1 MGCRFSDK
9 VRKTSAP
16 GCGSLLVKGFH
27 GKRILD
33 SKSEA
38 IQTETSG
45 PASEKVCSWDRN
57 RMKQE
62 HFHRST
68 YVARSSWHLMVFHVR
83 DTLTRVLKHCRSLP
97 ERIAPLSSRV
107 VPYVSSG
114 AWQMFHNYLL
124 EGLNC
129 TFGRVV
135 RFFFEIL
142 RSCSARASAE
152 ASTFTPN
159 HD

>member
-9 VRKTSAP
+9 VRKNSAP
-16 GCGSLLVKGFH
+16 GCGSLLVKRFH

-68 YVARSSWHLMVFHVR
+68 YVARSSWHLMAFHVR
-83 DTLTRVLKHCRSLP
+83 DRLTSCAEALQVFARKDSSAIFEGCSLCIIRCLANFP
-97 ERIAPLSSRV
+97 
-107 VPYVSSG
+107 
-114 AWQMFHNYLL
+114 YLL
-124 EGLNC
+124 A
-129 TFGRVV
+129 GRFELHLWTSCS
-135 RFFFEIL
+135 FFLEIL